1 MDNKKE
7 IERAELHK
15 AIWKIAN
22 DLRGQVDGWEFK
34 NFVLGTMF
42 YRYISEHITS
52 WWNENEQDSD
62 PNFDYANY
70 DDKLADE
77 EFKEAS
83 IEEIGFYIKP
93 SHLFANVRKNERQ
106 NENLNTLIAN
116 IFKSIED
123 SSKGTSSEEDFKGL
137 FDDFDVNNIKLG
149 TTVAERNNK
158 IIKLLDGIGDMRLG
172 EFSENTIDAFGDAY
186 EFLMGMYAS
195 DAGKSGGE
203 YYTPQEVGQL
213 LVKLA
218 IKNKTKINKIYD
230 MCCGSGSLLLQAIK
244 LLGIDKVNGF
254 YGQEVNPTTYNL
266 CRINMFLHKVPF
278 NQFHIALGDTL
289 KGSVLKDE
297 GPFDVIVSNPPYSL
311 KWDGNKDITL
321 IQDER
326 YAPAGALAP
335 RMYADL
341 AFVMHAIHY
350 LSSDGIAAIVLSVGV
365 LHRARE
371 EQKIRK
377 YLIEKNLVDAI
388 IQLPQNLFFGTSIAT
403 SILVLNKAKKD
414 TNIQFI
420 DASNEFVKVKN
431 NNKLSQENIDKIL
444 NTYLNKE
451 VTKHFSNIVP
461 QSQVIDK
468 KYNLSVSN
476 YVEPK
481 DTKEPIDIQVLNKEI
496 AEIVAKQEKLREEI
510 SKIIEEIEGF
520 NN

>member
-22 DLRGQVDGWEFK
+22 DLRGQLDGWEFK
-34 NFVLGTMF
+34 NFVFGTMF
-42 YRYISEHITS
+42 YRYISEHITN
-52 WWNENEQDSD
+52 WWNKNEQDSD

-106 NENLNTLIAN
+106 NENLNTLIEN
-116 IFKSIED
+116 IFRSIED

-137 FDDFDVNNIKLG
+137 FDDFTVNIPRLG
-149 TTVAERNNK
+149 KTVVEKNAK

-195 DAGKSGGE
+195 QAGKSGGE
-203 YYTPQEVGQL
+203 YYTPQEVSQL

-218 IKNKTKINKIYD
+218 IKNKKKINKIYD

-254 YGQEVNPTTYNL
+254 YGQEVNLTTYNL
-266 CRINMFLHKVPF
+266 CRINMFLHDVPF

-289 KGSVLKDE
+289 KGSALKDK
-297 GPFDVIVSNPPYSL
+297 GPFDVIVSNPPYSI
-311 KWDGNKDITL
+311 KWDGDKDITL

-326 YAPAGALAP
+326 YAPAGVLAP
-335 RMYADL
+335 KSKADL
-341 AFVMHAIHY
+341 AFVMHAVHY
-350 LSSDGIAAIVLSVGV
+350 LSSDGVAALVSFPGI
-365 LHRARE
+365 LHRSGA

-377 YLIEKNLVDAI
+377 YLVEENLVDAV
-388 IQLPQNLFFGTSIAT
+388 IQLPQNLFFGTSITT
-403 SILVLNKAKKD
+403 SILVLNKAKRD

-420 DASNEFVKVKN
+420 DATNEFVKVTTK
-431 NNKLSQENIDKIL
+431 NKLSQANIDKIF
-444 NTYLNKE
+444 NTYSNKE
-451 VTKHFSNIVP
+451 VIEHFSNIVP

-476 YVEPK
+476 YVEPR
-481 DTKEPIDIQVLNKEI
+481 DTKEPINIQVLNKEI

-510 SKIIEEIEGF
+510 NKIIDEIERF
-520 NN
+520 S